1 MVQLHERR
9 RGGDR
14 VIEEY
19 LRELGDLLRAGPCR
33 RARILAEVEE
43 HLRDDGGDDAAI
55 ERFGSPAE
63 VAARFNAL
71 DPSPPARLAATL
83 VLGGALF
90 VCAAVQG
97 LDDYL
102 PPAPW
107 PSAAEAPASLRATFT
122 AATVALLLAVVAA
135 LAAFGV
141 PRAPT
146 PGRSR
151 ARVSRPRRLR
161 RTAGRE
167 RGPRAGYVP
176 GSPSVAGT
184 LALAVLAIVPAAAG
198 LLLLAS
204 PGLLRPLSQRSV
216 LSTPIPSSSSSTDSP
231 CSTGTRSTGSAA
243 IRRRAGAPC
252 SVARGRR
259 APQSTPGGVCSSGV
273 TTMGPSEVAK
283 SQPSPPRDP
292 ERASRS

>member
-1 MVQLHERR
+1 MVRLHERR

-19 LRELGDLLRAGPCR
+19 LRELGDLLRAGPR
-33 RARILAEVEE
+33 RRTRILAEVEE

-71 DPSPPARLAATL
+71 DPAPPARLAATL

-90 VCAAVQG
+90 VFAAVQG
-97 LDDYL
+97 LDDFL

-141 PRAPT
+141 PP
-146 PGRSR
+146 
-151 ARVSRPRRLR
+151 RLR
-161 RTAGRE
+161 PAGAALACL
-167 RGPRAGYVP
+167 GLVACVALLGANAVLRAGYVP

-204 PGLLRPLSQRSV
+204 PGLLRPLSQR
-216 LSTPIPSSSSSTDSP
+216 L
-231 CSTGTRSTGSAA
+231 GS
-243 IRRRAGAPC
+243 
-252 SVARGRR
+252 
-259 APQSTPGGVCSSGV
+259 
-273 TTMGPSEVAK
+273 
-283 SQPSPPRDP
+283 
-292 ERASRS
+292 